1 MPETDWP
8 ENTVI
13 FCDQDNLTIVDLAAG
28 QTATNAIWY
37 ETETSLTPIP
47 ETTELVDGETYYVSN
62 FDENSGC
69 ESARLDLTVIIEPL
83 EIELGENIT
92 ACAGDVVIL
101 DAGSDFDGYLWSTGD
116 ITQTILVSEPGTYS
130 VTVDAS
136 SCEGSDEISVEFTEI
151 ESATGESEQNFCI
164 GATISDL
171 NIEGENIQW
180 YNAAE
185 NGALLDPEYT
195 LSDGETVYASQTLE
209 NCESQELFAVL
220 VSINESETPIVTG
233 DNIQVFDIEPMI
245 SEITVIGENIL
256 WYDALVNGNILED
269 TFLVSDG
276 QTVYASQTIDGCES
290 DELFAV
296 TIQISTDGDDPPI
309 ITSQGNEIYC
319 PQTEQNIVTSF
330 NIQDPDDIELDALY
344 VQISQG
350 YVAGE
355 DILLLNGNHP
365 GITTS
370 WSVSEGKLEIA
381 GNGGPALI
389 TDIIAAVYDIVFFS

>member
-1 MPETDWP
+1 MKCQLL
-8 ENTVI
+8 I
-13 FCDQDNLTIVDLAAG
+13 GQIISYFCDQDNLTIVDLAAG
-28 QTATNAIWY
+28 QTASNAIWY
-37 ETETSLTPIP
+37 ETETSLTPID

-92 ACAGDVVIL
+92 ACTGDVVIL

-116 ITQTILVSEPGTYS
+116 TTQTILVSEPGNYS

-195 LSDGETVYASQTLE
+195 
-209 NCESQELFAVL
+209 
-220 VSINESETPIVTG
+220 IRR
-233 DNIQVFDIEPMI
+233 
-245 SEITVIGENIL
+245 
-256 WYDALVNGNILED
+256 
-269 TFLVSDG
+269 
-276 QTVYASQTIDGCES
+276 
-290 DELFAV
+290 
-296 TIQISTDGDDPPI
+296 
-309 ITSQGNEIYC
+309 
-319 PQTEQNIVTSF
+319 
-330 NIQDPDDIELDALY
+330 
-344 VQISQG
+344 
-350 YVAGE
+350 
-355 DILLLNGNHP
+355 
-365 GITTS
+365 
-370 WSVSEGKLEIA
+370 
-381 GNGGPALI
+381 
-389 TDIIAAVYDIVFFS
+389 